1 MVKRNSST
9 TDTPKKKQK
18 TTEDLYSANQL
29 KFLRRVGRRI
39 AGLRVERDLSQ
50 LQLAQLA
57 KIHRS
62 YLASIE
68 IGIRNA
74 QMLTL
79 QKLAAA
85 LKVPVKE
92 LFNVEGF

>member
-1 MVKRNSST
+1 MAKRNTSST
-9 TDTPKKKQK
+9 QTPENEHK
-18 TTEDLYSANQL
+18 TVKDLYTATQL

-50 LQLAQLA
+50 LQLAQIA
-57 KIHRS
+57 KINRS
-62 YLASIE
+62 YLAHIE
-68 IGIRNA
+68 TGDRNA